1 MTTKMT
7 KKILGGALVALMTV
21 GLAGCAESTTPATKT
36 NHLQTAKVTQAPS
49 AKKAGHATSV
59 KANTETKQAASQP
72 ASQVTTNQT
81 SASYTAQ
88 HNVTPQQ
95 NVTPRQA
102 EQVANQFTQVSGIKQ
117 QAGQTYTITQPNA
130 KEGYQID
137 VRDNNGDPNVSHL
150 EGIYKFNPQTNTV
163 QQMNPM
169 TGKFEDK

>member
-1 MTTKMT
+1 MTTTMT
-7 KKILGGALVALMTV
+7 KKIFGGALVALMTL

-36 NHLQTAKVTQAPS
+36 NHPQTAKVTQAPS
-49 AKKAGHATSV
+49 AKKASQETSA
-59 KANTETKQAASQP
+59 KANTETKQAASQ
-72 ASQVTTNQT
+72 ASSQVTTSQT

-88 HNVTPQQ
+88 QS
-95 NVTPRQA
+95 VTPRQA
-102 EQVANQFTQVSGIKQ
+102 EQVTNQFTQTSGIKQ
-117 QAGQTYTITQPNA
+117 HEGQTYTVTQPNA

-169 TGKFEDK
+169 TGEFEDK